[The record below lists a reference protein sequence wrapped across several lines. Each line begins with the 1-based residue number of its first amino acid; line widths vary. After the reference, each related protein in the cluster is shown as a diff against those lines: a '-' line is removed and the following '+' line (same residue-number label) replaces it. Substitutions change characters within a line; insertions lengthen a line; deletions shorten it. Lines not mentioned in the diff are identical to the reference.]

1 MDYQRSVLFIYNLF
15 CRECPPYVREYVGH
29 RVWTEI
35 RNPGI
40 NGDDHDDVDAGTNNT
55 NQTYDTMKLIQEV
68 TSKAN
73 CVIKEMHSNLTVAE
87 VEKLPRYN
95 PISYFAIKNGRRKME
110 DRHVVIHD
118 LNTLYGMNYDQPHA
132 YYGVFDGHAGIDAAV
147 YSADLIYI
155 ST

>member
-1 MDYQRSVLFIYNLF
+1 
-15 CRECPPYVREYVGH
+15 
-29 RVWTEI
+29 
-35 RNPGI
+35 
-40 NGDDHDDVDAGTNNT
+40 
-55 NQTYDTMKLIQEV
+55 MKLIQEV

-147 YSADLIYI
+147 YSAAHLHQYMIQNPQYEMNPEAALKHAFHITDTNFVKKA
-155 ST
+155 SKEVRT